1 MATKF
6 DGVDAP
12 YSAEEGLPWLPFSPH
27 AALVSVK
34 LYAADPAREE
44 VVVLLRAPPGIEL
57 PPHRSTGATTIY
69 TLQGRWK
76 YREHDWVAGPGS
88 VVLEPAGIRHT
99 PVVLADGTDDTILFV
114 VNVGDLQLLDADD
127 QVIGIENWR
136 SAIVRYLDYC
146 RANGITP
153 RDLTR
158 RSDSGNP
165 DRMRLPA

>member
-88 VVLEPAGIRHT
+88 VVLEPADTRHT
-99 PVVLADGTDDTILFV
+99 PRILADSTDDTILLV
-114 VNVGDLQLLDADD
+114 IANGDLQLLDAEDRI
-127 QVIGIENWR
+127 IGIENWR
-136 SAIVRYLDYC
+136 TATDRYLTYC
-146 RANGITP
+146 QANDIQP
-153 RDLTR
+153 RDLSCSLKAR
-158 RSDSGNP
+158 
-165 DRMRLPA
+165 PAAQSTTD